1 MKEQRWIY
9 VINLLMFLPS
19 LILSKA
25 NDLKKIVFPLKGPYF
40 WSIVCLV
47 ILIRLALTSDL
58 AVQMIYS
65 PHDDGLYV
73 SRAYHLLLG
82 KAMGPYDAR
91 LFVKLPGLSLWLA
104 GIRFLGI
111 PYLFS
116 INFLYILAGVY
127 FIAALVRHSDFN
139 KLLLLGAFVIYLFN
153 PVTLDHQWFRVLRE
167 PLSTSL
173 LILMLSAMIF
183 VLGGIRERRLPFAH
197 GIVFSVFFG
206 FALLVREDDRLLYV
220 ALFLFFI
227 IFIWQARKHYGFR
240 PAASG
245 MKIAIMLALPLMAA
259 YVGNA
264 TTRSFIAKHYGA
276 PLLYDFGEGE
286 FPRLI
291 AAMRSVVSKKDNR
304 HVMITQE
311 SLGKLRQVV
320 PRLVP
325 LIDRL
330 PPPSPNSYSCQR
342 FKVCS
347 EWTNGWML
355 FWIKDAAFQAGLTP
369 DLPQAQEFFRQA
381 RLDIEKACRGGRLQ
395 CRNRGT
401 GLFPPFELR
410 WTRAYVHEWRG
421 IMKMMMQAGF
431 QIPGQPPST
440 YPVDVEYGRMYQ
452 MVTMTHHYDTLLQFS
467 NQDEAWKNYSQNL
480 YLSLRYWLRY
490 PDVAATKDFGPNAG
504 GDQLGALTHYQRH
517 GQHEGRIWQ
526 YKKASENLASL
537 YKKPIAAW
545 RRPIVH
551 IYQQYGI
558 ILELLGLLAFVGRLM
573 LWRNLPPSPF
583 LWTAIL
589 FAAFTVFRLAAL
601 SYVSVYMGGLD
612 GRLFFSTYVVALLIA
627 PFLISEAIKAIRT
640 RLKYHKEIRDCAY
653 ETPH

>member
-1 MKEQRWIY
+1 MKEQRSIY
-9 VINLLMFLPS
+9 VINLLMLLPS

-25 NDLKKIVFPLKGPYF
+25 NDVKKIVFPLKGPYF

-58 AVQMIYS
+58 AVRMSYT

-73 SRAYHLLLG
+73 SRASHLLLG
-82 KAMGPYDAR
+82 EAMGPYDAR
-91 LFVKLPGLSLWLA
+91 LLVKLPGLSLWLA

-127 FIAALVRHSDFN
+127 FIAALLRHGDFN
-139 KLLLLGAFVIYLFN
+139 KLLLLGGFTLYLFN
-153 PVTLDHQWFRVLRE
+153 PVTLDPQWFRVIRE
-167 PLSTSL
+167 PLSISL

-183 VLGGIRERRLPFAH
+183 MLSGIRERRVLFLH
-197 GIVFSVFFG
+197 GILFSAIFG
-206 FALLVREDDRLLYV
+206 FALLVREEDRLLYMFLV
-220 ALFLFFI
+220 LFYIVL
-227 IFIWQARKHYGFR
+227 IWQARTYYGLRTAASWVTIAGLIALPLISAYVSNTATRAFIVKHYGV
-240 PAASG
+240 P
-245 MKIAIMLALPLMAA
+245 IP
-259 YVGNA
+259 
-264 TTRSFIAKHYGA
+264 
-276 PLLYDFGEGE
+276 YDFGEGE

-320 PRLVP
+320 PRLAP

-347 EWTNGWML
+347 EWTNGWMP

-381 RLDIEKACRGGRLQ
+381 RLDIEKACQDGRLQ

-421 IMKMMMQAGF
+421 IMKMMMQTGF

-467 NQDEAWKNYSQNL
+467 NQAEAWKNYSQNL
-480 YLSLRYWLRY
+480 YLSLWYWLRY
-490 PDVAATKDFGPNAG
+490 PDVAASKDFGPNAG

-537 YKKPIAAW
+537 YKNPIAAW

-551 IYQQYGI
+551 FYQKYGI

-612 GRLFFSTYVVALLIA
+612 GRLFFSTYVGALLIA
-627 PFLISEAIKAIRT
+627 PFLVAEAIKAMRI
-640 RLKYHKEIRDCAY
+640 RLKTSKG
-653 ETPH
+653 